1 MAILKGVKINKDET
15 FADGFREG
23 YKSIMGNSASV
34 PAAPAHSIPAGKGAY
49 VWGIASGIAA
59 ALPRKGE
66 RERSS
71 N

>member
-1 MAILKGVKINKDET
+1 MAILKGVKISKSET

-23 YKSIMGNSASV
+23 YKSIMGNDAAI
-34 PAAPAHSIPAGKGAY
+34 PAIPAHSIPAELGAY
-49 VWGIASGIAA
+49 LWGKALGIGT
-59 ALPRKGE
+59 ALRRRE